1 MMTLKLIT
9 RTKNPQFQIKK
20 TREIWREKNPRKI
33 PPISYDQLFLAT
45 VLPFRFDPESQK
57 KV

>member
-20 TREIWREKNPRKI
+20 NARNLAGKNREKI
-33 PPISYDQLFLAT
+33 HQLFLAT